1 MLLLFLPDNGE
12 TAVTPKDFPDTE
24 LNEYMNAIA
33 ARGQETRIAF
43 IDDDDDDK
51 QYMNVNDD
59 VEYGICFTRFF
70 LSLISKRTEDKPL

>member
-1 MLLLFLPDNGE
+1 LFLPDNGE
-12 TAVTPKDFPDTE
+12 TAVTPNDFHDNE
-24 LNEYMNAIA
+24 LNEYMNVIA

-43 IDDDDDDK
+43 IDDDDK

-59 VEYGICFTRFF
+59 VNYGMCFTRFI